1 MNIHL
6 SAFDDG
12 GKVGVRQAAAL
23 LEKARAKF
31 ETGARVVIGGD
42 WNMRLSATSFPHR
55 TEETLLSR
63 IHDFR
68 HAMVPVGW
76 AFATDVSVPSVRTL
90 HQRYEPG
97 INYVTIV
104 DGFPVSPNVVIE
116 HVETTDLGF
125 LHTDHYPVHATFCMR
140 TER

>member
-12 GKVGVRQAAAL
+12 GTVRARQVAAL
-23 LEKARAKF
+23 LEKARAEF
-31 ETGARVVIGGD
+31 EAGARVVIGGD

-55 TEETLLSR
+55 TEETLLSW
-63 IHDFR
+63 IHDFP
-68 HAMVPVGW
+68 HAMVSVGW
-76 AFATDVSVPSVRTL
+76 AFTTDVSVPSVRTL
-90 HQRYEPG
+90 HQQYEPST
-97 INYVTIV
+97 NYVTIV
-104 DGFPVSPNVVIE
+104 EGFPVSPNVVIE

-125 LHTDHYPVHATFCMR
+125 PHTDHHPVHATFCMR